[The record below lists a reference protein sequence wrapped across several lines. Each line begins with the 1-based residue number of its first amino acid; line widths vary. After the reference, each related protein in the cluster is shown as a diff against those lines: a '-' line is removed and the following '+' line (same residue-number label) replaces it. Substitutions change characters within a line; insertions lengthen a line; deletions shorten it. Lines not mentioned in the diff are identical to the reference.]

1 MTGHK
6 KRFCSFEKWT
16 RITNIT
22 KTTVSVRNVALE
34 NTRPD
39 VSAVKSA
46 LRRTPEV
53 RLESVQMRMT
63 VNMMQGLRKCD
74 ITTIPCAQNAKKT
87 GNASGVESLCQPI
100 VRVSARIAGLRT
112 KRTMN
117 AIRAIFRALSAL
129 CTAFATGVGRIL
141 SFRGES
147 CARHATNRV

>member
-6 KRFCSFEKWT
+6 KRFCSFGKWT

-74 ITTIPCAQNAKKT
+74 ITTIPRAQNAKKT
-87 GNASGVESLCQPI
+87 GNASGAASHCLPT
-100 VRVSARIAGLRT
+100 VRVSAQIAGLRT
-112 KRTMN
+112 REKTN
-117 AIRAIFRALSAL
+117 AAKAEYRALSVRCMASVI
-129 CTAFATGVGRIL
+129 GVVKIL
-141 SFRGES
+141 
-147 CARHATNRV
+147 